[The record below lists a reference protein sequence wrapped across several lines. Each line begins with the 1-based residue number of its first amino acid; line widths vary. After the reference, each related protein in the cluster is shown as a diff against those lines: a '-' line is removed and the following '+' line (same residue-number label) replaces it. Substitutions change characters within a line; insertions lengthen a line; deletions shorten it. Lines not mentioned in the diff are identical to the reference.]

1 MTNSKKEIATEPSA
15 QLAVLIGPSFRRMVA
30 DEEFKNAVRTIW
42 HRGRINTDML
52 TWENREG
59 VIEQQELTFA
69 YLVLEYSLKKGLR
82 TGKIPHDS
90 ELESTSG
97 HHPKSEMIEYDSE
110 PQLEVLRNAHSL
122 LAHCPQ
128 RDWYGQHL
136 MEHVATELSSR
147 GAAPP
152 PPTFEKSD
160 DQSHANGNRGSLGS
174 KTSPSSPI
182 PPWGRAL
189 LVLGGI
195 GLLTAW
201 WLK

>member
-30 DEEFKNAVRTIW
+30 DEEFKNDVRTIW

-52 TWENREG
+52 SWENREG

-82 TGKIPHDS
+82 TGKIPYDS
-90 ELESTSG
+90 DLESTSG

-110 PQLEVLRNAHSL
+110 PELEVLRNAHSL

-147 GAAPP
+147 GEGPP
-152 PPTFEKSD
+152 APTFGESD
-160 DQSHANGNRGSLGS
+160 NQSQANENQGSPAS
-174 KTSPSSPI
+174 KISLSFPI
-182 PPWGRAL
+182 PPWGWAL
-189 LVLGGI
+189 LTLGGT
-195 GLLTAW
+195 GLLAAW
-201 WLK
+201 FLH